1 MSTNISNLQ
10 QGGNKPANFPAML
23 KASFAEVARA
33 LPRHLNPDRMSRI
46 ALTAFRRNP
55 KLAQCDPRSV
65 IASVIQAS
73 QLGLEIDTLGRAFL
87 VPYGREC
94 QFIPGWKGLVELV
107 NRSGQ
112 GTVWTGAVFQGDEFD
127 YSLGDSPF
135 VKHKPAGEFDPQLL
149 QFAYAIGRPT
159 GSEWPII
166 EVWPIARVIKH
177 RDRYNKVGKG
187 HYSFDNLEMYARKTA
202 LMQVLKYMPM
212 SPEMVQ
218 AVELDAAGQAGEQH
232 LDTKDAI
239 DGTWTP
245 VAEVEPV
252 SDSNGEVFNPENHLA
267 PDKFNQ
273 DGSYTKRPQRGKK
286 AAAGKKTD
294 PLDQIIAAMKA
305 AGSVDM
311 LAEAREE
318 GNDPDLKLDDVQK
331 LRLDDIFHTCMEKL
345 KGGSSSSEAEE
356 EAGFEGLE

>member
-1 MSTNISNLQ
+1 MSTNITDLQ
-10 QGGNKPANFPAML
+10 TRDKKPQNFPAML

-55 KLAQCDPRSV
+55 NLAKCDPRSV
-65 IASVIQAS
+65 IAAVIQAS
-73 QLGLEIDTLGRAFL
+73 QLGLEIDTLGRAYL
-87 VPYGREC
+87 VPYKNEC

-135 VKHKPAGEFDPQLL
+135 VKHKPKGEFDSQFL
-149 QFAYAIGRPT
+149 QYAYAIGRPT

-166 EVWPIARVIKH
+166 EVWPMERVVKH
-177 RDRYNKVGKG
+177 RDRYNKVGNR
-187 HYSFDNLEMYARKTA
+187 HYSFDNMEMYARKVA

-212 SPEMVQ
+212 SPELAQ
-218 AVELDAAGQAGEQH
+218 TVELDQAATTGEQH
-232 LDTKDAI
+232 LDVKDAI

-245 VAEVEPV
+245 VAEPEEVQPV
-252 SDSNGEVFNPENHLA
+252 TDSNGEIFNAEDHLA

-273 DGSYTKRPQRGKK
+273 DGSFTKRPKRTRQKLK
-286 AAAGKKTD
+286 D
-294 PLDQIIAAMKA
+294 PLEPIIAAMKA
-305 AGSVDM
+305 AGTADV
-311 LAEAREE
+311 LAEARED
-318 GNDPDLKLDDVQK
+318 GNDPELGLDDVQK
-331 LRLDDIFHTCMEKL
+331 LRLDDVFHSCMEKL
-345 KGGSSSSEAEE
+345 RGNTPEQADNDDGFGGME
-356 EAGFEGLE
+356 